1 MSTKILLI
9 EDDIKLAQFIEMEL
23 TCEGYQVS
31 MAHNGLDGLTKARQD
46 SPDLV
51 ILDWMMPGLTG
62 VEICRRLRSTGSK
75 VPIILVTARDEISDR
90 VAGLDA
96 GADDYVIK
104 PFSIEELLARIRSN
118 LRRIKEE
125 DSDTLQ
131 FEDLSLNLRTRE
143 ILRDGKSIELTV
155 REFELLEYLMTHP
168 QQVMTRDQ
176 ILENV
181 WGYDFGGD
189 SNVIEVY
196 VRTLRQKL
204 EIDNTSRLIQ
214 TVRGIGYVMR
224 LSK

>member
-1 MSTKILLI
+1 MSNKILLV

-23 TCEGYQVS
+23 TSEGYQVNI
-31 MAHNGLDGLTKARQD
+31 AHDGLDGLTQARQNF
-46 SPDLV
+46 PDLIV
-51 ILDWMMPGLTG
+51 LDWMIPSLSG
-62 VEICRRLRSTGSK
+62 VEICRRLRATGSK

-90 VAGLDA
+90 VAGLDF

-118 LRRIKEE
+118 LRRTQDDNRDILEF
-125 DSDTLQ
+125 DN
-131 FEDLSLNLRTRE
+131 LSLNHRTRE
-143 ILRDGKSIELTV
+143 IFRDGRAIELTV

-168 QQVMTRDQ
+168 QQVMTRNQ
-176 ILENV
+176 ILEKV

-204 EIDNTSRLIQ
+204 EANGSSRIIQ
-214 TVRGIGYVMR
+214 TVRGIGYVLR